1 MFKGT
6 KKGFHCMD
14 CGRSLPE
21 RQIICKSC
29 LKEHQRRG
37 ESFEMTRSPPAS
49 ERMEHLQ

>member
-14 CGRSLPE
+14 CGRSLPDRE
-21 RQIICKSC
+21 IICKKC
-29 LKEHQRRG
+29 LRQHESRG
-37 ESFEMTRSPPAS
+37 ETFEMTVPPAS

>member
-14 CGRSLPE
+14 CGRSLPDRE
-21 RQIICKSC
+21 IICKKC
-29 LKEHQRRG
+29 LHQHEMNGEHFQ
-37 ESFEMTRSPPAS
+37 MTRLPTAS